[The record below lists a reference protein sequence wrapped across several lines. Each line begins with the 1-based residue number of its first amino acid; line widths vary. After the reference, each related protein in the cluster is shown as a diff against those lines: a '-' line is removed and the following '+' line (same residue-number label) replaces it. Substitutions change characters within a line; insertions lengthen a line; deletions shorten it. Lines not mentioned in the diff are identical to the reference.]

1 MNVDFGTS
9 GLRAAA
15 IGFTPEVCRA
25 YVLAFLRT
33 SCAGAEG
40 RTVFLGADLRASS
53 PEIAG
58 HCLAAVAAEGWTP
71 VWAGNVPTPA
81 LAAHAL
87 ARHAPAIMIT
97 GSHIPEDYN
106 GIKFYRPDGE
116 FLKEDEA
123 PVRAAAATLL
133 AEGVALAPLPLPA
146 VDPTI
151 AEGYVERTAAAF
163 PGAPLAGLRIGVDL
177 HSAVG
182 RDLTVTILTRLGAEV
197 VAFRRADRFI
207 AVDTEAVD
215 PNDLA
220 RDRAMLA
227 EHRLDAVVSTDG
239 DGDRPLVIDET
250 GRQINGDVLGT
261 LTARFLGIT
270 TLVTPLTSTTGIEL
284 SGWFSRVVRTRI
296 GSPHVVA
303 GMAAVAGEGPV
314 AGFEAN
320 GGFLLESD
328 LSIDGHRLARLPT
341 RDAILPIVGVL
352 LAARRAG
359 TGLSAL
365 AATLPARVMKAD
377 RLKQIPR
384 EVGEAFLAAMATS
397 RPARLGLDPRIADPV
412 RLDTIDGVR
421 LTLADRSI
429 VHFRQ
434 SGNAPELRCY
444 VETETAAATDALLGT
459 LLAAMAARVRGGPG
473 GSVPQG

>member
-1 MNVDFGTS
+1 MSVDFGTS
-9 GLRAAA
+9 GLRAPA
-15 IGFTPEVCRA
+15 IAFTPEICHAHVA
-25 YVLAFLRT
+25 AFLRT
-33 SCAGAEG
+33 ACAGAGG
-40 RTVFLGADLRASS
+40 RSVFLGADLRASS

-58 HCLAAVAAEGWTP
+58 HCVAAVVAEGREP

-87 ARHAPAIMIT
+87 ARRAPAIMIT
-97 GSHIPEDYN
+97 GSHIPEDFN

-133 AEGVALAPLPLPA
+133 AEARAIAPVGLPT

-151 AEGYVERTAAAF
+151 ATDYVERYAAAF

-182 RDLTVTILTRLGAEV
+182 RDLTVAILTRLGADV
-197 VAFRRADRFI
+197 VPFRRADRFV

-215 PNDLA
+215 PGDLA
-220 RDRAMLA
+220 RDREMLA
-227 EHRLDAVVSTDG
+227 THGLDAVVSTDG

-261 LTARFLGIT
+261 LTARFLGIDV
-270 TLVTPLTSTTGIEL
+270 LVTPLTSTTGIEL
-284 SGWFSRVVRTRI
+284 SGWFSRVIRTRI

-303 GMAAVAGEGPV
+303 GMAAVAGEGRV

-320 GGFLLESD
+320 GGFLLETD
-328 LSIDGHRLARLPT
+328 LTIDGHRLARLPT
-341 RDAILPIVGVL
+341 RDAILPIVGGL
-352 LAARRAG
+352 LAARRVG
-359 TGLSAL
+359 TGLAAL

-377 RLKQIPR
+377 RLKRIPH
-384 EVGEAFLAAMATS
+384 EVGGAFLAAMATS
-397 RPARLGLDPRIADPV
+397 REARAEVDPRIADPV
-412 RLDTIDGVR
+412 AVDTVDGVR
-421 LTLADRSI
+421 LTLPDRSI

-444 VETETAAATDALLGT
+444 VETETAEATERLLGD
-459 LLAAMAARVRGGPG
+459 LLAAMAARVRGADAHG
-473 GSVPQG
+473 